1 MDIDR
6 TPELLTWI
14 FSGMFGKTEAKK
26 EQQQQQQP
34 VRVGLRQCAFATDA
48 VSVVVVILGSPGG

>member
-14 FSGMFGKTEAKK
+14 FSGMFGKK
-26 EQQQQQQP
+26 EERQP
-34 VRVGLRQCAFATDA
+34 VRVGPRQCAIAG
-48 VSVVVVILGSPGG
+48 LRRRGLRWL